1 MDPYFTEEHRNFREE
16 VHRFALREL
25 APLSDAAEENE
36 TFPKQLWK
44 TLGQTGYLGIRFP
57 KEYGG
62 MGEGLVTYCIFIEE
76 MNKVSAGLSA
86 GIGLQAGMATLPVYL
101 FGDEEQRQR
110 WLVPAIRGEKIS
122 AFGLTEPG
130 TGSDAGN
137 IQCSAKN
144 DGKGY
149 VINGT
154 KLFITNGGIADFVV
168 VAAKTD
174 PSKGVKGITLFVVE
188 KGTPGFT
195 PKRKLRKMATRGS
208 ETAELLFEDC
218 RVPHKNRLGEEGV
231 GFIHLMKSLN
241 EGRLSCAASAL
252 GIATSAFDEA
262 LAYAKN
268 RQAFGQR
275 IGTFQAIQFYFADMS
290 MEIEAGRLLTYSGA
304 WKADQGM
311 DYTLEASW
319 AKLYTSEMVQ
329 RVANKAVQVFGG
341 YGFIRDFPVERYY
354 REARLWEIVEGTSEI
369 QRLIISRRLGLR

>member
-1 MDPYFTEEHRNFREE
+1 MDPYFTEEHRSFREE
-16 VHRFALREL
+16 VRRFALREL
-25 APLSDAAEENE
+25 APLSEGAEESE
-36 TFPKQLWK
+36 TFPKHLWK
-44 TLGQTGYLGIRFP
+44 TLGQSGYLGIRFP
-57 KEYGG
+57 QEYGG

-76 MNKVSAGLSA
+76 MNKVSAGLTA

-110 WLVPAIRGEKIS
+110 WLVPAIKGEKIS

-130 TGSDAGN
+130 AGSDAGN
-137 IQCSAKN
+137 IRCSAKS
-144 DGKGY
+144 DGEGY
-149 VINGT
+149 VIDGT

-195 PKRKLRKMATRGS
+195 PVRKLRKMATRGS

-218 RVPHKNRLGEEGV
+218 RVPAENRLGKEGV

-268 RQAFGQR
+268 RQAFGQG

-290 MEIEAGRLLTYSGA
+290 MDIEAGRLLTYSGA

-341 YGFIRDFPVERYY
+341 YGFLRDFPVERYY